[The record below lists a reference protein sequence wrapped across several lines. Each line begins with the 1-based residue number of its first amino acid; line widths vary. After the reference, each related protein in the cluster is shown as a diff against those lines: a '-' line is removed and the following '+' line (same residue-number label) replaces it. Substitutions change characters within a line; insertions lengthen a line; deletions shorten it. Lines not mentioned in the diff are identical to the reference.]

1 MFTQVNYHDPTFFE
15 EENTL
20 MTHRREAEM
29 AFDKI
34 ILLVNINQ
42 SDSIVNNRQVDQL
55 LNFKRQAFDKKVIQ
69 NELISYLSKVGARS
83 KTILDL
89 IEKKQYELGLTD
101 DSIFQLNQEK
111 VRIYL
116 NFIVES
122 HHKIRELNEVYQSD
136 LKFLMN

>member
-1 MFTQVNYHDPTFFE
+1 MFTQVNYQDPTFFE

-20 MTHRREAEM
+20 MMHRREAEM
-29 AFDKI
+29 SFDKI
-34 ILLVNINQ
+34 IFSVNMNQ
-42 SDSIVNNRQVDQL
+42 SDSIENNQQVDQL

-69 NELISYLSKVGARS
+69 NGLISYLSEVGAWS

-101 DSIFQLNQEK
+101 DSIFELNQEK

-122 HHKIRELNEVYQSD
+122 HHKIRELTEAYQSD

>member
-1 MFTQVNYHDPTFFE
+1 MFTQVNYQDPTFFE
-15 EENTL
+15 EENIIL
-20 MTHRREAEM
+20 THRREAEM
-29 AFDKI
+29 SFDKI
-34 ILLVNINQ
+34 IFLININQ

-55 LNFKRQAFDKKVIQ
+55 LKFKRQAFDKKVIQ
-69 NELISYLSKVGARS
+69 IGLISYLSKVGAWP

-101 DSIFQLNQEK
+101 DSMFELNQEK

-122 HHKIRELNEVYQSD
+122 HHKIRELTEAYRSD

>member
-1 MFTQVNYHDPTFFE
+1 MFTQVNYQDPTFFE
-15 EENTL
+15 EENTI

-34 ILLVNINQ
+34 IFLVNINQ

-69 NELISYLSKVGARS
+69 NELISYLSKVGAWS

-122 HHKIRELNEVYQSD
+122 HHKITELNEAYQSD

>member
-1 MFTQVNYHDPTFFE
+1 MFTQVNYQDPTFFE

-20 MTHRREAEM
+20 ITHRREAEM
-29 AFDKI
+29 SFDKI
-34 ILLVNINQ
+34 IFLVNINQ

-69 NELISYLSKVGARS
+69 NGFISYLSKVAAWS

-89 IEKKQYELGLTD
+89 IEKKQNELGLTD

-116 NFIVES
+116 TFIVES
-122 HHKIRELNEVYQSD
+122 YHKIRELTEAYQSD

>member
-1 MFTQVNYHDPTFFE
+1 MFTQVNYQDPTFFE

-34 ILLVNINQ
+34 IFLVNINQ

-69 NELISYLSKVGARS
+69 NELISYLSKVGAWS

-111 VRIYL
+111 VRTYL

-122 HHKIRELNEVYQSD
+122 HHKIRELNEAYQSD

>member
-1 MFTQVNYHDPTFFE
+1 MFTQVNYQDPTFFE
-15 EENTL
+15 EENIIL
-20 MTHRREAEM
+20 THRREAEM
-29 AFDKI
+29 SFDKI
-34 ILLVNINQ
+34 IFLININQ

-55 LNFKRQAFDKKVIQ
+55 LKFKRQAFDKKVIQ
-69 NELISYLSKVGARS
+69 NGLISYFSKVGSWS

-89 IEKKQYELGLTD
+89 IEKMQYELGLTD
-101 DSIFQLNQEK
+101 DSIFELNQEK

-122 HHKIRELNEVYQSD
+122 HHKIRELNEAYQSD

>member
-1 MFTQVNYHDPTFFE
+1 MFTQVNYQDPTFFE
-15 EENTL
+15 EENIIF
-20 MTHRREAEM
+20 THRREAEM
-29 AFDKI
+29 SFDKI
-34 ILLVNINQ
+34 IFLININQ

-55 LNFKRQAFDKKVIQ
+55 LKFKHQAFDKKVIKIG
-69 NELISYLSKVGARS
+69 LISYLSKVGAWS

-101 DSIFQLNQEK
+101 DSIFELNQEK

-122 HHKIRELNEVYQSD
+122 HHKIRELTEAYRSD

>member
-1 MFTQVNYHDPTFFE
+1 MFTQVNYQDPTFFE
-15 EENTL
+15 EENIIL
-20 MTHRREAEM
+20 THRREAEM
-29 AFDKI
+29 SFDKI
-34 ILLVNINQ
+34 IFLININQ

-55 LNFKRQAFDKKVIQ
+55 LKFKRQAFDKKVIQ
-69 NELISYLSKVGARS
+69 IGLISYLSKVGALS

-101 DSIFQLNQEK
+101 DSMFELNQEK

-122 HHKIRELNEVYQSD
+122 HHKIRELTEAYRSD

>member
-1 MFTQVNYHDPTFFE
+1 MFTQVNYQDPTFFE
-15 EENTL
+15 EENIIL
-20 MTHRREAEM
+20 THRREAEM
-29 AFDKI
+29 SFDKI
-34 ILLVNINQ
+34 IFLININQ

-69 NELISYLSKVGARS
+69 IGLISYLSKVGAWS

-101 DSIFQLNQEK
+101 DSIFELNQEK

-116 NFIVES
+116 NLIVES
-122 HHKIRELNEVYQSD
+122 HHKIRELTEAYRSD

>member
-1 MFTQVNYHDPTFFE
+1 MFTQVNYQDPTFFE
-15 EENTL
+15 EENIIL
-20 MTHRREAEM
+20 THRREAEM
-29 AFDKI
+29 SFDKI
-34 ILLVNINQ
+34 IFLININQ

-55 LNFKRQAFDKKVIQ
+55 LKFKRQAFDKKVIQ
-69 NELISYLSKVGARS
+69 IGLISYLSKVGAWS

-101 DSIFQLNQEK
+101 DSMFELNQEN

-122 HHKIRELNEVYQSD
+122 HHKIRELTEAYRSD

>member
-34 ILLVNINQ
+34 IFLVNINQ

-55 LNFKRQAFDKKVIQ
+55 LNFKRQTFDKKVIQ
-69 NELISYLSKVGARS
+69 NELISYLSKVGAWS

-122 HHKIRELNEVYQSD
+122 HHKIRELNEAYQSD

>member
-34 ILLVNINQ
+34 IFLVNINQ

-55 LNFKRQAFDKKVIQ
+55 LNFKRQTFDKKVIQ
-69 NELISYLSKVGARS
+69 NELISYLSKVGAWS

-111 VRIYL
+111 VRMYL

-122 HHKIRELNEVYQSD
+122 HHKIRELNEAYQSD

>member
-34 ILLVNINQ
+34 IFLVNINQ

-55 LNFKRQAFDKKVIQ
+55 LNFKRQTFDKKVIQ
-69 NELISYLSKVGARS
+69 NELISYLSKVGAWS